1 MVQNYL
7 ERVRGVL
14 GASALPDL
22 DRLDRQN
29 EHDLNRAAEA
39 LVERFREQDD
49 AEAFH
54 VLVDLTADP
63 LAQRATAIARDLG
76 LAEDSDRLV
85 INALERMFVD
95 LRPSADP
102 CSSFL
107 SDTTYRMR
115 EDAEAWIRDIA
126 LSSVHEPDD
135 AVAWDARRYEP
146 LAALSD
152 PATRAKRICFH
163 RMDAVLRQ
171 VLRARDI
178 DGMPTSEI
186 AERLAVPYGRAES
199 LLVEASKRLQWA
211 VDCAVRRSGRASV
224 PSTAPVTAPV
234 TDAGQALAGLAYEL
248 ARRCCFI
255 GEDARKGEDAYQR
268 NRWYVRPVD
277 VSRLRHQMA
286 ELLTHEDLPVDLSSL
301 PPGDPS
307 PAGAV
312 TCAQRAVDLCE
323 SLEGSTWRTG
333 LIRGYLAG
341 LARNFDEK
349 AERCAHLMTTD
360 LSPRRR
366 GWVIENL
373 QHALIAL
380 QHYREAVDLGE
391 GLLAHGRMR
400 PLGAFNTLIAQAWL
414 RQDAQVDASMKRFRH
429 SLVGVP
435 DPEFW
440 TGMVTEEAPWIAEQ
454 MGRDLDDILRSMAP
468 PGY

>member
-255 GEDARKGEDAYQR
+255 GVEERHEEDAFQR
-268 NRWYVRPVD
+268 VRWDVRPVD
-277 VSRLRHQMA
+277 VSRLRRQMA

-312 TCAQRAVDLCE
+312 TCGQRAVDLCE
-323 SLEGSTWRTG
+323 SLEGGTTRAAFM
-333 LIRGYLAG
+333 RAHLAG
-341 LARNFDEK
+341 TAQNFEEQ
-349 AERCAHLMTTD
+349 AERCAHMLATD
-360 LSPRRR
+360 LSLRWR
-366 GWVIENL
+366 GLVTASL
-373 QHALIAL
+373 QTALIGL
-380 QHYREAVDLGE
+380 GRFREVVDLGQ
-391 GLLAHGRMR
+391 
-400 PLGAFNTLIAQAWL
+400 PLIERNPAESDAAFNTLTAQAWM
-414 RQDAQVDASMKRFRH
+414 RQDAQLEASMKRFRH

-435 DPEFW
+435 DPEYW
-440 TGMVTEEAPWIAEQ
+440 AGVLTEDAPWIAEQ